1 VAVPSIISFYLANYF
16 NKNTNR
22 VKKLIVQPLHRSK
35 DSDCH
40 ILDIASWAKYDL
52 KPIVHF
58 STEHDKGNIFL
69 NFNVKEQSIRA
80 KATENNGKV
89 WEDSCVEFFVMPE
102 NDGIYYNFEFNC
114 IGTKLLAVGNSR
126 NNRTFATAEILDK
139 IIVQSSLNSAPFDEI
154 IGEINWEINIKI
166 PINCFFNHP
175 IKSLKN
181 KTFRANFYKCGD
193 ELSTPH
199 FLSWTKIETPEPD
212 FHTPQYFGE
221 IYFI

>member
-1 VAVPSIISFYLANYF
+1 M
-16 NKNTNR
+16 
-22 VKKLIVQPLHRSK
+22 KKLIIHSINELNKTIPQA
-35 DSDCH
+35 
-40 ILDIASWAKYDL
+40 INIASWNGYPTKA
-52 KPIVHF
+52 IVHF
-58 STEHDKGNIFL
+58 TIAHDDQNIHL
-69 NFNVKEQSIRA
+69 HYMVHEPNIRA

-102 NDGIYYNFEFNC
+102 NDGFFYNFEFNC

-139 IIVQSSLNSAPFDEI
+139 IIVQSSLDNEPFDEKK
-154 IGEINWEINIKI
+154 GGFNWELIIKI
-166 PINCFFNHP
+166 PIDCFFNHY

-193 ELSTPH
+193 GLSMPH
-199 FLSWTKIETPEPD
+199 FLSWSKIETPEPD

-221 IYFI
+221 IHFI